1 LWYNFCQKQK
11 GAEMLSLTIDNPQ
24 IENYFSNSAD
34 KLKEFLEK
42 FVKDD
47 TMYTAENE
55 KQYKAAIKELND
67 GALSSKEA
75 RSVLGV

>member
-1 LWYNFCQKQK
+1 
-11 GAEMLSLTIDNPQ
+11 MLALTIDNPQ
-24 IENYFSNSAD
+24 VESYFANSAE

-55 KQYKAAIKELND
+55 KQYKAAIKDINTKN
-67 GALSSKEA
+67 AVSAKEA
-75 RSVLGV
+75 RSILGI

>member
-1 LWYNFCQKQK
+1 
-11 GAEMLSLTIDNPQ
+11 MLALTIDNPQ

-47 TMYTAENE
+47 VIYTAENE
-55 KQYKAAIKELND
+55 KQYKVAIKELD
-67 GALSSKEA
+67 DKSTLSSKEA
-75 RSVLGV
+75 RSILGV